1 MVKMSKKSTKFEI
14 PNIELNI
21 AENISYEKVS

>member
-1 MVKMSKKSTKFEI
+1 MVKMSKKSREFEI